1 MLELYGAKDPLLN
14 PYSKNKN
21 MLLGFLDM
29 NVSQPALPEN
39 V

>member
-1 MLELYGAKDPLLN
+1 MEQISFIK
-14 PYSKNKN
+14 SIIENKN
-21 MLLGFLDM
+21 MLLGFLGM